1 MLGWNEEEE
10 EDDDMIQ
17 VPNPR
22 FDPGPQSELTP
33 RVTLCLCS
41 QALWYPTNPKSS
53 WLSKSMN
60 FFGNPPL
67 TTIGFQ
73 PPHPLKPKTL
83 SQIFFEKLDLERPS
97 TLKLVEHKPSCEH
110 PCHLLPPLI
119 DNFETYSNLFAH
131 DPSMMW
137 CLHQVTNPC

>member
-1 MLGWNEEEE
+1 
-10 EDDDMIQ
+10 
-17 VPNPR
+17 
-22 FDPGPQSELTP
+22 
-33 RVTLCLCS
+33 
-41 QALWYPTNPKSS
+41 
-53 WLSKSMN
+53 MN

-67 TTIGFQ
+67 TTLEFQ

-83 SQIFFEKLDLERPS
+83 SPKLFEKLDLEKPS

-131 DPSMMW
+131 DPSMM
-137 CLHQVTNPC
+137 